1 MENQMW
7 HCDRCS
13 KPCFY
18 EDPENLGVYLSYDI
32 QDAQIGKL
40 SDNQAYEKVCDACA
54 NDFYQIAEKCSQ
66 DCQNCP
72 ATQVWGLSVMECLD
86 FQERNKLLSVKNVYD
101 EVFQNA
107 GDATSI
113 FEQVLKQFLVN
124 MAIEKLKGQVW
135 SNHANYDEL
144 EKIAKKLSNYQ

>member
-1 MENQMW
+1 
-7 HCDRCS
+7 
-13 KPCFY
+13 
-18 EDPENLGVYLSYDI
+18 
-32 QDAQIGKL
+32 
-40 SDNQAYEKVCDACA
+40 
-54 NDFYQIAEKCSQ
+54 
-66 DCQNCP
+66 
-72 ATQVWGLSVMECLD
+72 MECLD

-113 FEQVLKQFLVN
+113 FGQVFKRFLVN